1 MGSEQQAALTQKSLA
16 ISGNAAC
23 VKCGYSLAGLPH
35 SGACPECATAVAK
48 SVGPLM
54 AFGEMV
60 TIKAACIRCGY
71 SLTGLPVAG
80 KCPECGSLVEDSLRG
95 NQLQFVEK
103 AVIKKLLSG
112 TSLILNGILALII
125 VAVGTKLLSVLFGAA
140 VIGVASQRPVLTLSA
155 NLLSAVLYVM
165 ITIGYWRFTELD
177 ETSLNIDQERSAR
190 NLVRRVALAHA
201 ALALLSIVV
210 STIAVYLNTLSEAMI
225 FVALGSL
232 VVQSLWL
239 LGFAALMAVVSR
251 YVLLLA
257 VRVPDAKL
265 ITTATRYAWLLPVL
279 STVGI
284 ILFFLGPI
292 FALIRYW
299 NMLDRVRKHLKAI
312 LAGEF
317 RATLRGVN
325 VPLA

>member
-1 MGSEQQAALTQKSLA
+1 MGSEQQAALTQNPLA
-16 ISGNAAC
+16 ISGTASC
-23 VKCGYSLAGLPH
+23 IKCGYSLAGLPH

-60 TIKAACIRCGY
+60 TFKAACIRCGY

-95 NQLQFVEK
+95 NQLQFAEK
-103 AVIKKLLSG
+103 ALIKKLLSG

-155 NLLSAVLYVM
+155 NLLSAVLYVV
-165 ITIGYWRFTELD
+165 ITIGYWRFTVLD
-177 ETSLNIDQERSAR
+177 EASINIDRERSAR

-210 STIAVYLNTLSEAMI
+210 STIAVYLNTLSGAMI

-279 STVGI
+279 GTVGI
-284 ILFFLGPI
+284 ILFFLGPV

-312 LAGEF
+312 LGGEF
-317 RATLRGVN
+317 RAPLRGVN